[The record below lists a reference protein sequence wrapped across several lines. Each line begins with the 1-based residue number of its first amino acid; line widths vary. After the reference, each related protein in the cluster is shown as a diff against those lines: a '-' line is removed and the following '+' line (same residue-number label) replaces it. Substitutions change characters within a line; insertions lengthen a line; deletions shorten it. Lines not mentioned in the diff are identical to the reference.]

1 MKISKKSLYF
11 NSIFFISLILILVNL
26 KIYERT
32 IIRFEII
39 GFFYLIGVLTFF
51 VLINKLKNISPWN
64 NFNNFIF
71 CISVIGSFLSFL
83 LLGFNYFFSSNKIN
97 TENYRIQEKKEVML
111 PKYNRSKKSPLA
123 VIDINNSFTKEIK
136 FGRDQIENWKKANF
150 VELDLSNGLFNFQI
164 IRNKKLK

>member
-1 MKISKKSLYF
+1 M
-11 NSIFFISLILILVNL
+11 

-32 IIRFEII
+32 IIQLEII
-39 GFFYLIGVLTFF
+39 GFFYLIGVLIFF
-51 VLINKLKNISPWN
+51 VLINKLENLSPWN
-64 NFNNFIF
+64 NFNNFIC

-83 LLGFNYFFSSNKIN
+83 LLGLNYFFSSNEIK
-97 TENYRIQEKKEVML
+97 TENYRIQEKKEVMG

-123 VIDINNSFTKEIK
+123 VININNSFTKEIK
-136 FGRDQIENWKKANF
+136 FGRNQIENWQKANF

>member
-1 MKISKKSLYF
+1 M
-11 NSIFFISLILILVNL
+11 

-32 IIRFEII
+32 IIQFEII

-51 VLINKLKNISPWN
+51 VLINKLKKISPWN
-64 NFNNFIF
+64 NFNNLIF

-83 LLGFNYFFSSNKIN
+83 LLGLNYFFSNNEIKN
-97 TENYRIQEKKEVML
+97 ENYRIQEKKEVIG
-111 PKYNRSKKSPLA
+111 PKYNRSEKSPLA
-123 VIDINNSFTKEIK
+123 VININNSYTKEIK